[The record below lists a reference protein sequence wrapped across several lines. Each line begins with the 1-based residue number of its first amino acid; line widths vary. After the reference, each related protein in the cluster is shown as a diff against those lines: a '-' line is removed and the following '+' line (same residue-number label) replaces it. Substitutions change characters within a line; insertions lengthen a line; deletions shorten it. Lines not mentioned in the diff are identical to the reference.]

1 MSAADPRYYQ
11 LWAARGPTNP
21 ATTSA
26 SSSSSASATD
36 APYRVDLDAPGGV
49 TYAPSELATHNAK
62 RRLFIPRKG
71 AADDEYDF
79 GYEIAQRM
87 RAERDAPSSGDQA
100 TIAEQPFTIGDDT
113 LPESEGQHLEEG
125 DEAAQHIK
133 EPQSDAQLYAQS
145 VALRSSSQDEAR
157 PHVSFATP
165 SEDEVPTHT
174 SSAQDGYSIAPSD
187 TRSYRSTTTA
197 ADVARK
203 RGLFQEPGMVR
214 DGAAVV
220 STFRP
225 PPSISGDTHSVDPWN
240 VTALHGR
247 REFERLTEEERDK
260 GLTRFEEISGE
271 GNVPS
276 LEEVNANAE
285 RDAPRFSDT
294 ATIRTTRSTA
304 TMVGGAGGLR
314 VRDLFIP
321 DPRPYKP
328 LRLVRRTDPRQMLVL
343 ASGVA
348 LSPQELQQVKLIQA
362 AAAAGAT
369 TDVFKEEQRKAL
381 LAALGGDDAS
391 DLRGGLGVYYCP
403 PDPTTSSEEASP
415 RVDANFTKRMER
427 VSFPHQT
434 TSRRAALRAVVA
446 ALEYI
451 RWEEEGFDKIVVG
464 VSQSWIVQ
472 GITNDIHEW
481 RNNGWRLSRQTVL
494 GLPGD
499 TVPDQDL
506 WELLDRIVSDW
517 EEIDCS
523 IRFWQLSREELSPA
537 RLLAEAGALK
547 EDQQAQIVKWTKKP
561 RKFH

>member
-11 LWAARGPTNP
+11 LWAASAPKTP
-21 ATTSA
+21 AA
-26 SSSSSASATD
+26 SSSSSTD
-36 APYRVDLDAPGGV
+36 RPYRVDLDAPGGV

-71 AADDEYDF
+71 AVDDEYDF

-87 RAERDAPSSGDQA
+87 RSQRAAESSDDRA
-100 TIAEQPFTIGDDT
+100 TVTEQPFTIGDDT
-113 LPESEGQHLEEG
+113 SAEAESHQGG
-125 DEAAQHIK
+125 EAAHHNNQ
-133 EPQSDAQLYAQS
+133 PQSDAQLYAQS
-145 VALRSSSQDEAR
+145 VALGSSSKDASR
-157 PHVSFATP
+157 PVVSFAETVTEETP
-165 SEDEVPTHT
+165 SE
-174 SSAQDGYSIAPSD
+174 SSSAAQDGYSMAPSD

-197 ADVARK
+197 ADIARK
-203 RGLFQEPGMVR
+203 QGLFQQPTMVR
-214 DGAAVV
+214 DGAAIV

-225 PPSISGDTHSVDPWN
+225 PPSISGDTTRSVDPWN

-247 REFERLTEEERDK
+247 REFERLTEEEREK
-260 GLTRFEEISGE
+260 GLTKFEEISGE
-271 GNVPS
+271 GNAPS
-276 LEEVNANAE
+276 LEEVNTNAE
-285 RDAPRFSDT
+285 RDAPRFSDA
-294 ATIRTTRSTA
+294 ATIRTARSTA
-304 TMVGGAGGLR
+304 TTIGGAEGLR

-328 LRLVRRTDPRQMLVL
+328 LRLVRRSDPRQMLVL

-348 LSPQELQQVKLIQA
+348 LSHKELQQVKLMEA

-369 TDVFKEEQRKAL
+369 KDLWKEEQRKSL

-403 PDPTTSSEEASP
+403 PDPTTPSESEEASP
-415 RVDANFTKRMER
+415 RFDANFSKRMER

-434 TSRRAALRAVVA
+434 TARRAALRAVVA

-464 VSQSWIVQ
+464 VAQSWIVR

-481 RNNGWRLSRQTVL
+481 RNNGWRLNRQTVL
-494 GLPGD
+494 GMPGD
-499 TVPDQDL
+499 SVPDQDL